1 MTKNLLIKFIS
12 GDAQESEKRAVLEW
26 ISKNPDNLRYYTGLK
41 NLWVYNNMPVSPA
54 TQDEM
59 KGAALITD
67 NYSLNSIYSSDK
79 KDISD
84 SSAGFKIKKSRINRY
99 AVVAAASVAIL
110 LTVNILQFLKNRS
123 LTIEAQ
129 VPVIALSEIPFEH
142 KHTLYTNNGV
152 KGFVEL
158 PDGSKVWLNSATTL
172 TYPDK
177 FQGATRE
184 VMVAGEAL
192 FEVVKDSLK
201 PMIVNTNRDFK
212 IEVLGTKFNVR
223 TYENDY
229 EAQTTLISGS
239 INLVRDIKN
248 GKREIIAQLKPKESY
263 VIRDNNAP
271 LFIKQV
277 DTSKQIAW
285 KQGLLIF
292 ESTPMNEVIKKLER
306 WHGTQFIIKDYDIL
320 KTRLTANFRSES
332 IIQIME
338 MIKFCTPIDYTIKEN
353 IVTLNKKS

>member
-1 MTKNLLIKFIS
+1 MTKNLLIKYIA
-12 GDAQESEKRAVLEW
+12 GTVQENEKRAVLEW
-26 ISKNPDNLRYYTGLK
+26 IGKNPDNLKYFIELK
-41 NLWVYNNMPVSPA
+41 NIWVYNNMPDSHA
-54 TQDEM
+54 TIDEM
-59 KGAALITD
+59 KMVSTITG
-67 NYSLNSIYSSDK
+67 NN
-79 KDISD
+79 
-84 SSAGFKIKKSRINRY
+84 FKYKKSSSKVY
-99 AVVAAASVAIL
+99 FLLAAASVAIL
-110 LTVNILQFLKNRS
+110 ITLNIFQYIRNLS
-123 LTIEAQ
+123 LANVVKEPI
-129 VPVIALSEIPFEH
+129 VSLSDIPFEH

-152 KGFVEL
+152 KGYVEL

-177 FQGATRE
+177 FAGATRE

-212 IEVLGTKFNVR
+212 IEVLGTKFNIR
-223 TYENDY
+223 SYDNDY

-239 INLVRDIKN
+239 INLIREVKK
-248 GKREIIAQLKPKESY
+248 GKREIIAQLKPTESF
-263 VIRDNNAP
+263 VIRDKNAP
-271 LFIKQV
+271 ILIRQI

-292 ESTPMNEVIKKLER
+292 ESTPMDEVIKKLER

-320 KTRLTANFRSES
+320 KTKLTANFRSES

-338 MIKFCTPIDYTIKEN
+338 MIRFCTPIDYTIKEN